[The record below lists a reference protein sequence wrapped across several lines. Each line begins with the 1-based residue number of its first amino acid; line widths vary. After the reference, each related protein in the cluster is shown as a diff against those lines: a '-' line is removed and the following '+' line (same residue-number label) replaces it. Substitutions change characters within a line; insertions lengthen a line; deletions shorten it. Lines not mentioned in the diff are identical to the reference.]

1 MRLRNSVQKIA
12 LEDKLSR
19 LRPFLEQSMRL
30 EGIDPDEYP
39 DVQDLIDTIPGMLS
53 VIVDGDPARFR
64 GGYRLWASVP
74 RIDHPDHW
82 MNSLCSSTDT
92 HMPMTVDELHGR
104 EDYKSTV
111 LDHTGSDFLGMIEKH
126 LTLFHHEGLAH
137 IIYTQVDSA
146 VGAGII
152 QKLQM
157 THPYTAAC
165 SLHEFFKLLLEWQWA
180 LLYADND
187 EPAAQL
193 ASDVL
198 DHFELHVDE
207 VDSNEVV
214 RDLMGLPDM
223 QVAQYVKTGE
233 CALNQ
238 VTPEMPLS
246 FKLWATTNQVM
257 EEPRPILAQLYIDCV
272 SYKNIEKDLGRL

>member
-1 MRLRNSVQKIA
+1 MFFVEESLKNLAGRSLKILRQFTNTPLKGVSVGIVITA
-12 LEDKLSR
+12 IL
-19 LRPFLEQSMRL
+19 QSS
-30 EGIDPDEYP
+30 
-39 DVQDLIDTIPGMLS
+39 S
-53 VIVDGDPARFR
+53 VV
-64 GGYRLWASVP
+64 
-74 RIDHPDHW
+74 
-82 MNSLCSSTDT
+82 SL
-92 HMPMTVDELHGR
+92 M
-104 EDYKSTV
+104 V
-111 LDHTGSDFLGMIEKH
+111 LAF
-126 LTLFHHEGLAH
+126 
-137 IIYTQVDSA
+137 